1 MEAVKMPSTSQV
13 KSQIRTASADMPKG
27 GDEFMKLLQ
36 VKKDQV
42 QPDKGET
49 KQTEDKDALKDTKDV
64 PGSREEGSGD
74 EEEGK
79 VTSKDVSEQDALLQ
93 AAMQQTAAQMAGIVT
108 DSGEKTV
115 QAAESGDGVR
125 DTGISADVKAEPAE
139 AVTEQPVR
147 TETESV
153 HQPEDAD
160 ASGERE
166 TRQSGERELKDF
178 SGDKVQEK
186 AAEIQP
192 DRIRTEK
199 NPQDKAEIQDKVT
212 DRESL
217 YGAASSATESAQ
229 DPAVQKSEQIPLK
242 TSESQLP
249 QDLGKT
255 LADRFSGTGRELI
268 VELEPANLG
277 KLTIRM
283 VYEAGRAAV
292 SIMASN
298 PKTLELLNEKA
309 AEIASILEEKTGEE
323 TIIYTQAPEQES
335 QEENPDQ
342 GRNGQGYE
350 GRQENRHEAG
360 QENRHEAESFAQQL
374 RLGLV

>member
-1 MEAVKMPSTSQV
+1 MEAVKMPSTSQM

-36 VKKDQV
+36 VKKDQL

-49 KQTEDKDALKDTKDV
+49 KQTEDKDVLKDTKDV
-64 PGSREEGSGD
+64 PEGREDGPGE
-74 EEEGK
+74 EEEGN
-79 VTSKDVSEQDALLQ
+79 VTSKDVPRQDALLQ
-93 AAMQQTAAQMAGIVT
+93 AAMEQTAAQMAGIVT
-108 DSGEKTV
+108 DSGEKTL
-115 QAAESGDGVR
+115 QAAESGE
-125 DTGISADVKAEPAE
+125 TVKGMEVPAEMNTEPAQAAGEPSE
-139 AVTEQPVR
+139 AVLEPVR
-147 TETESV
+147 
-153 HQPEDAD
+153 QPENTDT
-160 ASGERE
+160 SGERKAG
-166 TRQSGERELKDF
+166 QGEERGFKEPV
-178 SGDKVQEK
+178 GDRGAKEAPQVQTGG
-186 AAEIQP
+186 IQ
-192 DRIRTEK
+192 TEK
-199 NPQDKAEIQDKVT
+199 NPQDKAESQEKVT
-212 DRESL
+212 GQESL
-217 YGAASSATESAQ
+217 YGAASSRTESSQEAAAEKPQ
-229 DPAVQKSEQIPLK
+229 QIPLK

-255 LADRFSGTGRELI
+255 LADRLPGAGRELI

-323 TIIYTQAPEQES
+323 TIIYTQAPDKES

-342 GRNGQGYE
+342 GGNGRGYE
-350 GRQENRHEAG
+350 GRQENRHETG